1 VHVAAAEGAE
11 PLLNDDKRR
20 KPWFENVEPPY
31 RRIYGPRLFRLL
43 STIRRYTAPEARR
56 VLGLS
61 DFEWRVMSQVGDR
74 APMSLN
80 ELAAA
85 SSHDKGQLSRGVK
98 RLVEAGLLVRE
109 SRRGERGVFISP
121 TAEGRKVFED
131 LVRLAFQQ
139 NDALIEG
146 VTGEEL
152 ETFSRVI
159 EKIHANAKALVA
171 AEPDREPEEVALAL
185 TRKRTRAAV

>member
-1 VHVAAAEGAE
+1 M
-11 PLLNDDKRR
+11 LNDDKASKR
-20 KPWFENVEPPY
+20 WFENVEPPY

-146 VTGEEL
+146 VTGDEL

-171 AEPDREPEEVALAL
+171 AAPDQEPEEVAIAH

>member
-1 VHVAAAEGAE
+1 MV
-11 PLLNDDKRR
+11 NDENRR
-20 KPWFENVEPPY
+20 KPWFEDIDPPY
-31 RRIYGPRLFRLL
+31 RRIFGPRLFRLL
-43 STIRRYTAPEARR
+43 STIRRFSAPRARR
-56 VLGLS
+56 ELGLS

-74 APMSLN
+74 SPMSLN
-80 ELAAA
+80 ELAAR

-121 TAEGRKVFED
+121 TPAGRAVFD
-131 LVRLAFQQ
+131 ALVRLAFSQ

-146 VTGEEL
+146 ITGEEL

-159 EKIHANAKALVA
+159 EKIQANAEGLLA
-171 AEPDREPEEVALAL
+171 AEPELEPMDLAMDL
-185 TRKRTRAAV
+185 TRKRYRSVV

>member
-1 VHVAAAEGAE
+1 MV
-11 PLLNDDKRR
+11 NDESRR
-20 KPWFENVEPPY
+20 KPWFENIDPPY
-31 RRIYGPRLFRLL
+31 RRIYGSRLFRLL
-43 STIRRYTAPEARR
+43 STIRRFTSPQARR
-56 VLGLS
+56 ELGLS

-80 ELAAA
+80 ELAAV

-121 TAEGRKVFED
+121 TAAGRKVFED
-131 LVRLAFQQ
+131 LVRLAFRQ

-159 EKIHANAKALVA
+159 EKIQANADSLLA
-171 AEPDREPEEVALAL
+171 AEPTPMSEEEAL
-185 TRKRTRAAV
+185 TITSKRARQPA